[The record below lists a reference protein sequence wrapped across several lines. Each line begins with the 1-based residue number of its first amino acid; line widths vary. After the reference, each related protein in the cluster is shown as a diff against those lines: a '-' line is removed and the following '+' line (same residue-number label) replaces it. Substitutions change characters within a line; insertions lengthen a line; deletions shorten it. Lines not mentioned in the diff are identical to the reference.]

1 MTVPLVKWSHL
12 QVGYPRVEEPS
23 KLHKVLRAVRVLLL
37 RVCVDVL
44 LVREGLHFD
53 AARGGQG
60 CFMLLPL

>member
-23 KLHKVLRAVRVLLL
+23 KLHPVLRVLLL